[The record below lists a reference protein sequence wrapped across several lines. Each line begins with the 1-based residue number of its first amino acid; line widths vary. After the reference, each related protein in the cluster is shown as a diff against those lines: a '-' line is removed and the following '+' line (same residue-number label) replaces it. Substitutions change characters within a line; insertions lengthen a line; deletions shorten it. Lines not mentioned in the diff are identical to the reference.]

1 MDHAAIAEQYYE
13 PLLVNI
19 IPYACHACPT
29 KRYSVT
35 NICQGCLAAFCQSVC
50 PKGAISFANGK
61 SVIDESVCIRCGKCA
76 SACSYHAIAFIERP
90 CQAACGMDAIGLDE
104 NGKARIDYDRCVSC
118 GQCLVSCPFGAIVD
132 KSQIFQVVRSIAEG
146 NNVVAIVAPSFVGS
160 SERT

>member
-1 MDHAAIAEQYYE
+1 MRQVRQRLFVPRH
-13 PLLVNI
+13 
-19 IPYACHACPT
+19 
-29 KRYSVT
+29 SVHRAPVL
-35 NICQGCLAAFCQSVC
+35 G
-50 PKGAISFANGK
+50 
-61 SVIDESVCIRCGKCA
+61 
-76 SACSYHAIAFIERP
+76 
-90 CQAACGMDAIGLDE
+90 GMDAIGLDE